1 MRQIFFGLA
10 GLYLG
15 NFCYFCSKFLTSIL
29 AMNEKKIN
37 VAIDG
42 TSSSGKSTMAKAL
55 AKAVGY
61 TYIDTGAMYR
71 SVALFCLRH
80 GLIAN
85 GKPNVEKLIPLLPE
99 VNIRF
104 SSENGKQ
111 ITLLNGENVENEIRG
126 LEVSNNVSLVAAI
139 AEVRQAMVRLQ
150 QEMGKEKG
158 VVMDG
163 RDIGTVVLPDAEI
176 KLFVTTSPE
185 IRAQRRFA
193 EMRAKGNTQ
202 VTLEEVIAN
211 VKMRDHLDTTRKES
225 PLRKADDAVEVDSG
239 KFASAEEQIAWAV
252 NYFKQYMQQH

>member
-1 MRQIFFGLA
+1 MD
-10 GLYLG
+10 
-15 NFCYFCSKFLTSIL
+15 K
-29 AMNEKKIN
+29 KKIN

-55 AKAVGY
+55 AKSVGY

-80 GLIAN
+80 GLITD
-85 GKPNVEKLIPLLPE
+85 GKVDVERLLPMLPDI
-99 VNIRF
+99 NISF
-104 SSENGKQ
+104 KIEDGKQ
-111 ITLLNGENVENEIRG
+111 ITYLNGENVENEIRG

-139 AEVRQAMVRLQ
+139 AEVRHAMVRLQ
-150 QEMGKEKG
+150 QEMGKNKG

-176 KLFVTTSPE
+176 KLYVTTSPE
-185 IRAQRRFA
+185 IRAKRRFD
-193 EMRAKGNTQ
+193 EMRAKGDTS
-202 VTLEEVIAN
+202 VTLDDIIAN

-252 NYFKQYMQQH
+252 DYFHQFMQGQ

>member
-1 MRQIFFGLA
+1 MD
-10 GLYLG
+10 
-15 NFCYFCSKFLTSIL
+15 
-29 AMNEKKIN
+29 KKMIN

-55 AKAVGY
+55 AKSVGY

-80 GLIAN
+80 GLITD
-85 GKPNVEKLIPLLPE
+85 GKVDVERLLPMLPDI
-99 VNIRF
+99 NISF
-104 SSENGKQ
+104 KIEDGKQ
-111 ITLLNGENVENEIRG
+111 ITYLNGENVENEIRG

-139 AEVRQAMVRLQ
+139 AEVRHAMVRLQ
-150 QEMGKEKG
+150 QEMGKNKG

-176 KLFVTTSPE
+176 KLYVTTSPE
-185 IRAQRRFA
+185 IRAKRRFD
-193 EMRAKGNTQ
+193 EMRAKGDTS
-202 VTLEEVIAN
+202 VTLDDIIAN

-239 KFASAEEQIAWAV
+239 KFATAEEQIAWAV
-252 NYFKQYMQQH
+252 DYFHQFMQGK

>member
-1 MRQIFFGLA
+1 M
-10 GLYLG
+10 
-15 NFCYFCSKFLTSIL
+15 
-29 AMNEKKIN
+29 IN

-55 AKAVGY
+55 AKSVGY

-80 GLIAN
+80 GLITD
-85 GKPNVEKLIPLLPE
+85 GKVDVERLLPMLPDI
-99 VNIRF
+99 NISF
-104 SSENGKQ
+104 KIEDAKQ
-111 ITLLNGENVENEIRG
+111 ITYLNGENVENEIRG

-139 AEVRQAMVRLQ
+139 AEVRHAMVRLQ
-150 QEMGKEKG
+150 QEMGKNKG

-176 KLFVTTSPE
+176 KLYVTTSPE
-185 IRAQRRFA
+185 IRAKRRFD
-193 EMRAKGNTQ
+193 EMRAKGDTS
-202 VTLEEVIAN
+202 VTLDDIIAN

-239 KFASAEEQIAWAV
+239 KFATAEEQIAWAV
-252 NYFKQYMQQH
+252 DYFHQFMQGK

>member
-1 MRQIFFGLA
+1 M
-10 GLYLG
+10 
-15 NFCYFCSKFLTSIL
+15 
-29 AMNEKKIN
+29 IN

-55 AKAVGY
+55 AKSVGY

-80 GLIAN
+80 GLITD
-85 GKPNVEKLIPLLPE
+85 GKVDVERLLPMLPDI
-99 VNIRF
+99 NISF
-104 SSENGKQ
+104 KIEDGKQ
-111 ITLLNGENVENEIRG
+111 ITYLNGENVENEIRG

-139 AEVRQAMVRLQ
+139 AEVRHAMVRLQ
-150 QEMGKEKG
+150 QEMGKNKG

-176 KLFVTTSPE
+176 KLYVTTSPE
-185 IRAQRRFA
+185 IRAKRRFD
-193 EMRAKGNTQ
+193 EMRAKGDTS
-202 VTLEEVIAN
+202 VTIDDIIAN

-239 KFASAEEQIAWAV
+239 KFATAEEQIAWAV
-252 NYFKQYMQQH
+252 DYFHQFMQGK

>member
-1 MRQIFFGLA
+1 ME
-10 GLYLG
+10 YLRR
-15 NFCYFCSKFLTSIL
+15 KKL
-29 AMNEKKIN
+29 MDKKKIN

-55 AKAVGY
+55 AKSVGY

-80 GLIAN
+80 GLITD
-85 GKPNVEKLIPLLPE
+85 GKVDVERLLPMLPDI
-99 VNIRF
+99 NISF
-104 SSENGKQ
+104 KIEDGKQ
-111 ITLLNGENVENEIRG
+111 ITYLNGENVENEIRG

-139 AEVRQAMVRLQ
+139 AEVRHAMVRLQ
-150 QEMGKEKG
+150 QEMGKNKG

-176 KLFVTTSPE
+176 KLYVTTSPE
-185 IRAQRRFA
+185 IRAKRRFD
-193 EMRAKGNTQ
+193 EMRAKGDTS
-202 VTLEEVIAN
+202 VTLDDIIAN

-239 KFASAEEQIAWAV
+239 KFATAEEQIAWAV
-252 NYFKQYMQQH
+252 DYFHQFMQGK

>member
-1 MRQIFFGLA
+1 MD
-10 GLYLG
+10 
-15 NFCYFCSKFLTSIL
+15 K
-29 AMNEKKIN
+29 KKIN

-55 AKAVGY
+55 AKSVGY

-80 GLIAN
+80 GLITD
-85 GKPNVEKLIPLLPE
+85 GKVDVERLLPMLPDI
-99 VNIRF
+99 NISF
-104 SSENGKQ
+104 KIEDGKQ
-111 ITLLNGENVENEIRG
+111 ITYLNGENVENEIRG

-139 AEVRQAMVRLQ
+139 AEVRHAMVRLQ
-150 QEMGKEKG
+150 QEMGKNKG

-176 KLFVTTSPE
+176 KLYVTTSPE
-185 IRAQRRFA
+185 IRAQRRFD
-193 EMRAKGNTQ
+193 EMRAKGDTS
-202 VTLEEVIAN
+202 VTLDDIIAN

-239 KFASAEEQIAWAV
+239 KFATAEEQIAWAV
-252 NYFKQYMQQH
+252 DYFHQFMQGKNI

>member
-1 MRQIFFGLA
+1 MD
-10 GLYLG
+10 
-15 NFCYFCSKFLTSIL
+15 K
-29 AMNEKKIN
+29 KKIN

-55 AKAVGY
+55 AKSVGY

-80 GLIAN
+80 GLITD
-85 GKPNVEKLIPLLPE
+85 GKVDVERLLHMLPDI
-99 VNIRF
+99 NISF
-104 SSENGKQ
+104 KIEDGKQ
-111 ITLLNGENVENEIRG
+111 ITYLNGENVENEIRG

-139 AEVRQAMVRLQ
+139 ADVRHAMVRLQ
-150 QEMGKEKG
+150 QEMGKNKG

-176 KLFVTTSPE
+176 KLYVTTSPE
-185 IRAQRRFA
+185 IRAKRRFD
-193 EMRAKGNTQ
+193 EMRAKGDTS
-202 VTLEEVIAN
+202 VTLDDIIAN

-252 NYFKQYMQQH
+252 DYFHQFMQGKNI

>member
-1 MRQIFFGLA
+1 M
-10 GLYLG
+10 
-15 NFCYFCSKFLTSIL
+15 
-29 AMNEKKIN
+29 IN

-55 AKAVGY
+55 AKSVGY

-80 GLIAN
+80 GLITD
-85 GKPNVEKLIPLLPE
+85 GKVDVERLLPMLPDI
-99 VNIRF
+99 NISF
-104 SSENGKQ
+104 KIEDGKQ
-111 ITLLNGENVENEIRG
+111 ITYLNGENVENEIRG

-139 AEVRQAMVRLQ
+139 AEVRHAMVRLQ
-150 QEMGKEKG
+150 QEMGKNKG

-176 KLFVTTSPE
+176 KLYVTTSPE
-185 IRAQRRFA
+185 IRAKRRFD
-193 EMRAKGNTQ
+193 EMRAKGDSS
-202 VTLEEVIAN
+202 VTLDDIIAN

-239 KFASAEEQIAWAV
+239 KFATAEEQIAWAV
-252 NYFKQYMQQH
+252 DYFHQFMQGK

>member
-1 MRQIFFGLA
+1 MD
-10 GLYLG
+10 
-15 NFCYFCSKFLTSIL
+15 K
-29 AMNEKKIN
+29 KKIN

-55 AKAVGY
+55 AKSVGY

-80 GLIAN
+80 GLITD
-85 GKPNVEKLIPLLPE
+85 GKVDVERLLPMLPDI
-99 VNIRF
+99 NISF
-104 SSENGKQ
+104 KIEDGKQ
-111 ITLLNGENVENEIRG
+111 ITYLNGENVENEIRG

-139 AEVRQAMVRLQ
+139 AEVRHAMVRLQ
-150 QEMGKEKG
+150 QEMGKNKG

-176 KLFVTTSPE
+176 KLYVTTSPE
-185 IRAQRRFA
+185 IRAKRRFN
-193 EMRAKGNTQ
+193 EMRAKGDTS
-202 VTLEEVIAN
+202 VTLDDIIAN

-225 PLRKADDAVEVDSG
+225 PLCKADDAVEVDSG

-252 NYFKQYMQQH
+252 DYFHQFMQGK

>member
-1 MRQIFFGLA
+1 MD
-10 GLYLG
+10 
-15 NFCYFCSKFLTSIL
+15 K
-29 AMNEKKIN
+29 KKIN

-55 AKAVGY
+55 AKSVGY

-80 GLIAN
+80 GLITD
-85 GKPNVEKLIPLLPE
+85 GKVDVERLFPMLPDI
-99 VNIRF
+99 NISF
-104 SSENGKQ
+104 KIEDGKQ
-111 ITLLNGENVENEIRG
+111 ITYLNGENVENEIRG

-139 AEVRQAMVRLQ
+139 AEVRHAMVRLQ
-150 QEMGKEKG
+150 QEMGKNKG

-176 KLFVTTSPE
+176 KIYVTTSPE
-185 IRAQRRFA
+185 IRAKRRFD
-193 EMRAKGNTQ
+193 EMRAKGDTS
-202 VTLEEVIAN
+202 VTLDDIIAN

-239 KFASAEEQIAWAV
+239 KFATAEEQIAWAV
-252 NYFKQYMQQH
+252 DYFHQFMQGK

>member
-1 MRQIFFGLA
+1 MD
-10 GLYLG
+10 
-15 NFCYFCSKFLTSIL
+15 K
-29 AMNEKKIN
+29 KKIN

-55 AKAVGY
+55 AKSVGY

-80 GLIAN
+80 GLITD
-85 GKPNVEKLIPLLPE
+85 GKVDVERLLPMLPDI
-99 VNIRF
+99 NISF
-104 SSENGKQ
+104 KIEDGKQ
-111 ITLLNGENVENEIRG
+111 ITYLNGENVENEIRG

-139 AEVRQAMVRLQ
+139 AEVRHAMVRLQ
-150 QEMGKEKG
+150 QEMGKNKG

-176 KLFVTTSPE
+176 KLYVTTSPE
-185 IRAQRRFA
+185 IRAKRRYD
-193 EMRAKGNTQ
+193 EMRAKGDTS
-202 VTLEEVIAN
+202 VTLDDIIAN

-252 NYFKQYMQQH
+252 DYFHQFMQGKNI

>member
-1 MRQIFFGLA
+1 MD
-10 GLYLG
+10 
-15 NFCYFCSKFLTSIL
+15 
-29 AMNEKKIN
+29 KKMIN

-55 AKAVGY
+55 AKSVGY

-80 GLIAN
+80 GLITD
-85 GKPNVEKLIPLLPE
+85 GNVDVERLLPMLPDI
-99 VNIRF
+99 NISF
-104 SSENGKQ
+104 KIEDGKQ
-111 ITLLNGENVENEIRG
+111 ITFLNGENVENEIRG

-139 AEVRQAMVRLQ
+139 AEVRHAMVRLQ
-150 QEMGKEKG
+150 QEMGKNKG

-176 KLFVTTSPE
+176 KLYVTTSPE
-185 IRAQRRFA
+185 IRAKRRFD
-193 EMRAKGNTQ
+193 EMRAKGDTS
-202 VTLEEVIAN
+202 VTLDDIIAN

-239 KFASAEEQIAWAV
+239 KFATAEEQIAWAV
-252 NYFKQYMQQH
+252 DYFHQFMQGKNI

>member
-1 MRQIFFGLA
+1 ME
-10 GLYLG
+10 
-15 NFCYFCSKFLTSIL
+15 K
-29 AMNEKKIN
+29 KKIN

-55 AKAVGY
+55 AKSVGY

-80 GLIAN
+80 GLITD
-85 GKPNVEKLIPLLPE
+85 GKVDVERLLPMLPDI
-99 VNIRF
+99 NISF
-104 SSENGKQ
+104 KIEDGKQ
-111 ITLLNGENVENEIRG
+111 ITYLNGENVENEIRG

-139 AEVRQAMVRLQ
+139 AEVRHAMVRLQ
-150 QEMGKEKG
+150 QEMGKNKG

-176 KLFVTTSPE
+176 KLYVTTSPE
-185 IRAQRRFA
+185 IRAKRRFD
-193 EMRAKGNTQ
+193 EMRAKGDTS
-202 VTLEEVIAN
+202 VTLDDIIAN

-239 KFASAEEQIAWAV
+239 KFATAEEQIAWAV
-252 NYFKQYMQQH
+252 DYFHQFMQGK

>member
-1 MRQIFFGLA
+1 MD
-10 GLYLG
+10 
-15 NFCYFCSKFLTSIL
+15 
-29 AMNEKKIN
+29 KKMIN

-55 AKAVGY
+55 AKSVGY

-80 GLIAN
+80 GLITD
-85 GKPNVEKLIPLLPE
+85 GKVDVERLLPMLPDI
-99 VNIRF
+99 NISF
-104 SSENGKQ
+104 KIEDGKQ
-111 ITLLNGENVENEIRG
+111 ITYLNGENVESEIRG

-139 AEVRQAMVRLQ
+139 AEVRHAMVRLQ
-150 QEMGKEKG
+150 QEMGKNKG

-176 KLFVTTSPE
+176 KLYVTTSPE
-185 IRAQRRFA
+185 IRAKRRFD
-193 EMRAKGNTQ
+193 EMRAKGDTS
-202 VTLEEVIAN
+202 VTLDDIIAN

-239 KFASAEEQIAWAV
+239 KFATAEEQIAWAV
-252 NYFKQYMQQH
+252 DYFHQFMQGK

>member
-1 MRQIFFGLA
+1 M
-10 GLYLG
+10 
-15 NFCYFCSKFLTSIL
+15 
-29 AMNEKKIN
+29 IN

-55 AKAVGY
+55 AKSVGY

-71 SVALFCLRH
+71 SVALFCLRN
-80 GLIAN
+80 GLIAD
-85 GKPNVEKLIPLLPE
+85 GKVDVERLLPMLPDI
-99 VNIRF
+99 NISF
-104 SSENGKQ
+104 KIEDGKQ
-111 ITLLNGENVENEIRG
+111 ITYLNGENVENEIRG

-139 AEVRQAMVRLQ
+139 AEVRHAMVRLQ
-150 QEMGKEKG
+150 QEMGKNKG

-176 KLFVTTSPE
+176 KLYVTTSPE
-185 IRAQRRFA
+185 IRAKRRYD
-193 EMRAKGNTQ
+193 EMRAKGDTS
-202 VTLEEVIAN
+202 VTLDDIIAN

-252 NYFKQYMQQH
+252 DYFHQFMQGKNI

>member
-1 MRQIFFGLA
+1 MD
-10 GLYLG
+10 
-15 NFCYFCSKFLTSIL
+15 
-29 AMNEKKIN
+29 KKMIN

-55 AKAVGY
+55 AKSVGY

-80 GLIAN
+80 GLITD
-85 GKPNVEKLIPLLPE
+85 GKVDVERLLPMLPDI
-99 VNIRF
+99 NISF
-104 SSENGKQ
+104 KIEDGKQ
-111 ITLLNGENVENEIRG
+111 ITYLNGENVENEIRG

-139 AEVRQAMVRLQ
+139 AEVRHAMVRLQ
-150 QEMGKEKG
+150 QEMGKNKG

-176 KLFVTTSPE
+176 KLYVTTSPE
-185 IRAQRRFA
+185 IRAKRRFD
-193 EMRAKGNTQ
+193 EMRAKGDTS
-202 VTLEEVIAN
+202 VTLDDIIAN

-239 KFASAEEQIAWAV
+239 KFATAEEQIAWAV
-252 NYFKQYMQQH
+252 DYFHQFMKGK

>member
-1 MRQIFFGLA
+1 M
-10 GLYLG
+10 
-15 NFCYFCSKFLTSIL
+15 
-29 AMNEKKIN
+29 IN

-55 AKAVGY
+55 AKSVGY

-80 GLIAN
+80 GLITD
-85 GKPNVEKLIPLLPE
+85 GKVDVERLLPMLPDI
-99 VNIRF
+99 NISF
-104 SSENGKQ
+104 KIEDAKQ
-111 ITLLNGENVENEIRG
+111 ITYLNGENVENEIRG

-139 AEVRQAMVRLQ
+139 AEVRHAMVRLQ
-150 QEMGKEKG
+150 QEMGKNKG

-176 KLFVTTSPE
+176 KLYVTTSPE
-185 IRAQRRFA
+185 IRVKRRFD
-193 EMRAKGNTQ
+193 EMRAKGDTS
-202 VTLEEVIAN
+202 VTLDDIIAN

-252 NYFKQYMQQH
+252 DYFHQFMQGK

>member
-1 MRQIFFGLA
+1 M
-10 GLYLG
+10 
-15 NFCYFCSKFLTSIL
+15 
-29 AMNEKKIN
+29 IN

-55 AKAVGY
+55 AKSVGY

-80 GLIAN
+80 GLITD
-85 GKPNVEKLIPLLPE
+85 GKVDVERLLPMLPDI
-99 VNIRF
+99 NISF
-104 SSENGKQ
+104 KIEDGKQ
-111 ITLLNGENVENEIRG
+111 ITYLNGENVENEIRG

-139 AEVRQAMVRLQ
+139 AEVRHAMVRLQ
-150 QEMGKEKG
+150 QDMGKNKG

-176 KLFVTTSPE
+176 KLYVTTSPE
-185 IRAQRRFA
+185 IRAKRRFD
-193 EMRAKGNTQ
+193 EMRAKGDTS
-202 VTLEEVIAN
+202 VTIDDIIAN

-239 KFASAEEQIAWAV
+239 KFATAEEQIAWAV
-252 NYFKQYMQQH
+252 DYFHQFMQGKNI

>member
-1 MRQIFFGLA
+1 MD
-10 GLYLG
+10 
-15 NFCYFCSKFLTSIL
+15 K
-29 AMNEKKIN
+29 KKIN

-55 AKAVGY
+55 AKSVGY

-80 GLIAN
+80 GLITD
-85 GKPNVEKLIPLLPE
+85 GNVDVERLLPMLPDINVCFKIE
-99 VNIRF
+99 D
-104 SSENGKQ
+104 GKQ
-111 ITLLNGENVENEIRG
+111 ITYLNGENVENEIRG

-139 AEVRQAMVRLQ
+139 AEVRHAMVRLQ
-150 QEMGKEKG
+150 QEMGKNKG

-176 KLFVTTSPE
+176 KLYVTTSPE
-185 IRAQRRFA
+185 IRAKRRFD
-193 EMRAKGNTQ
+193 EMRAKGDTS
-202 VTLEEVIAN
+202 VTLNDIIAN

-239 KFASAEEQIAWAV
+239 KFATAEEQIAWAV
-252 NYFKQYMQQH
+252 DYFHQFMQGK

>member
-1 MRQIFFGLA
+1 MD
-10 GLYLG
+10 
-15 NFCYFCSKFLTSIL
+15 K
-29 AMNEKKIN
+29 KKIN

-55 AKAVGY
+55 AKSVGY

-80 GLIAN
+80 GLITD
-85 GKPNVEKLIPLLPE
+85 GKVDVERLLHMLPDI
-99 VNIRF
+99 NISF
-104 SSENGKQ
+104 KIEDGKQ
-111 ITLLNGENVENEIRG
+111 ITYLNGENVENEIRG

-139 AEVRQAMVRLQ
+139 AEVRHAMVRLQ
-150 QEMGKEKG
+150 QEMGKDKG

-176 KLFVTTSPE
+176 KLYVTTSPE
-185 IRAQRRFA
+185 IRAKRRFD
-193 EMRAKGNTQ
+193 EMRAKGDTS
-202 VTLEEVIAN
+202 VTLDDIIAN

-252 NYFKQYMQQH
+252 DYFHQFMQGKNI

>member
-1 MRQIFFGLA
+1 M
-10 GLYLG
+10 
-15 NFCYFCSKFLTSIL
+15 
-29 AMNEKKIN
+29 IN

-55 AKAVGY
+55 AKSVGY

-80 GLIAN
+80 GLITD
-85 GKPNVEKLIPLLPE
+85 GKVDVERLLPMLPDI
-99 VNIRF
+99 NISF
-104 SSENGKQ
+104 KIEDGKQ
-111 ITLLNGENVENEIRG
+111 ITCLNGENVENEIRG

-139 AEVRQAMVRLQ
+139 AEVRHAMVRLQ
-150 QEMGKEKG
+150 QEMGKNKG

-176 KLFVTTSPE
+176 KLYVTTSPE
-185 IRAQRRFA
+185 IRAKRRFD
-193 EMRAKGNTQ
+193 EMRAKGDTS
-202 VTLEEVIAN
+202 VTLDDIIAN

-252 NYFKQYMQQH
+252 DYFHQFMQGKNI

>member
-1 MRQIFFGLA
+1 MD
-10 GLYLG
+10 
-15 NFCYFCSKFLTSIL
+15 K
-29 AMNEKKIN
+29 KKIN

-55 AKAVGY
+55 AKSVGY

-80 GLIAN
+80 GLITD
-85 GKPNVEKLIPLLPE
+85 GKVDVERLRPMLPDI
-99 VNIRF
+99 NISF
-104 SSENGKQ
+104 KIEDGKQ
-111 ITLLNGENVENEIRG
+111 ITYLNGENVENEIRG

-139 AEVRQAMVRLQ
+139 AEVRHAMVRLQ
-150 QEMGKEKG
+150 QEMGKNKG

-176 KLFVTTSPE
+176 KLYVTTSPE
-185 IRAQRRFA
+185 IRAKRRFD
-193 EMRAKGNTQ
+193 EMRAKGDTS
-202 VTLEEVIAN
+202 VTLNDIIAN

-239 KFASAEEQIAWAV
+239 KFATAEEQIAWAV
-252 NYFKQYMQQH
+252 DYFHQFMQGK